1 MLLFVKY
8 IEASMSKAQYE
19 AMEDG
24 DYWAEI
30 PGFQGVWGTGKTI
43 EEAHSDLE
51 GGLEGWLLLGL
62 WQNDPDI
69 PVLGKLSLTPR
80 RTKSKVVNEASKPSR
95 DRKAS

>member
-8 IEASMSKAQYE
+8 MEAAMSRAQYE
-19 AMEDG
+19 VMEDG

-43 EEAHSDLE
+43 EESRAHLE
-51 GGLEGWLLLGL
+51 GALEAWLLLGL

-69 PVLGKLSLTPR
+69 PVLGKLSLIPR
-80 RTKSKVVNEASKPSR
+80 GMKPKVMSEASKPSR